1 MPLSQFLSRVV
12 LAALCLLAAPHVL
25 AQAYPA
31 KPVKIIVPF
40 PPGGPTD
47 IVGRFVATKLGEA
60 FNQQFVV
67 ENRAGAGGTVGSEA
81 ASQAPADGYT
91 LLYGSTSTLAM
102 APSLY
107 RKLGYDPR
115 KSFAPISLVSSG
127 PMLVAVNASVPAN
140 TLAELIALAKD
151 KPGTLNYASAGNAT
165 PPHLAAE
172 MFKSMAGVNL
182 VHVPYKGGGPALQAV
197 TAGEVQILF
206 EGLVTLLPQIKAGR
220 LRALA
225 ISAAARDAALPD
237 VPTSAEAGLPAFQ
250 VNFWSGLVAPTGTPP
265 EVVSTLNTAL
275 RQALAGPEARAT
287 LTRFGLAPAGN
298 TPSEFARFIDSEIQ
312 RWERVIQASGAKVD

>member
-1 MPLSQFLSRVV
+1 MLSHKNITRIA
-12 LAALCLLAAPHVL
+12 LAALCLLAAPLAL

-31 KPVKIIVPF
+31 KPVKLIVPF

-47 IVGRFVATKLGEA
+47 IVGRFVATKLSEA
-60 FNQQFVV
+60 LGQQVVV
-67 ENRAGAGGTVGSEA
+67 ENRAGAGGTVGSEV

-115 KSFAPISLVSSG
+115 KSFAPISMVSSG

-151 KPGTLNYASAGNAT
+151 KPGSLNYASAGNAT

-172 MFKSMAGVNL
+172 MFKSMAGVSL

-206 EGLVTLLPQIKAGR
+206 EGLVTLLPQIKSGR

-225 ISAAARDAALPD
+225 ISAAVRDPALPD

-250 VNFWSGLVAPTGTPP
+250 VNFWSGLVAPAGTPP
-265 EVVSTLNTAL
+265 EVVATLNAAL
-275 RQALAGPEARAT
+275 RQALAGGDAKAT
-287 LTRFGLAPAGN
+287 LTRFGVAPAGN
-298 TPSEFARFIDSEIQ
+298 TPPEFSRFIDSEIL